1 MYERAPVRPSNQ
13 YFVVYDGATSVLHTR
28 IRFKLLRVNFE
39 QVQNSVWGH
48 NGNLASCVAVVEW
61 LLKKNPVW
69 YWCIMTGRVI
79 LYALFSTCCIR
90 SPTIELATLEFG
102 SHPHAT
108 YVDLFLFTGL
118 RRLMP
123 CTWSKLLVVFV
134 ACVGAKLNRNDRR
147 CLAHY
152 GTTCFNIAWH
162 WTVTAGVLSRFGTES
177 SSRRVARPTIMY
189 LSSFQA
195 CSPLAWRF
203 VATFVGYNLKKYT
216 TTSMSIYPRAHRCV
230 IKTVVWVRLA
240 VHNKRSR
247 TGQQHQAI
255 IAWGCSGC
263 SVPCC
268 RVWLTASKKGAS
280 EMEPLKAEY

>member
-108 YVDLFLFTGL
+108 YVDLFLYTGL

-134 ACVGAKLNRNDRR
+134 ACVGAMLMFSTLWDNVFQHRLTLNCDSWGPFPLRDWVVVQKGRA
-147 CLAHY
+147 AHHHVSQQFSSLQPASMKVCCHFCRIQPQKIY
-152 GTTCFNIAWH
+152 DYKHVNIPTC
-162 WTVTAGVLSRFGTES
+162 T
-177 SSRRVARPTIMY
+177 
-189 LSSFQA
+189 
-195 CSPLAWRF
+195 
-203 VATFVGYNLKKYT
+203 
-216 TTSMSIYPRAHRCV
+216 
-230 IKTVVWVRLA
+230 
-240 VHNKRSR
+240 
-247 TGQQHQAI
+247 
-255 IAWGCSGC
+255 
-263 SVPCC
+263 
-268 RVWLTASKKGAS
+268 
-280 EMEPLKAEY
+280 